1 MIKYRYT
8 FNNKNIVEI
17 FRKMSFDFELNN
29 SNDNIIIFD
38 WILNDRIQIYFDITY
53 DQNIVTLQALLTWQ

>member
-1 MIKYRYT
+1 MIKYRYI

-29 SNDNIIIFD
+29 LNDNIIIFD
-38 WILNDRIQIYFDITY
+38 WILNDRI
-53 DQNIVTLQALLTWQ
+53 

>member
-53 DQNIVTLQALLTWQ
+53 DQNIVTLQALSTWQ